1 MHQPPATD
9 AVKNG
14 REFPFPPRV
23 HWAILLVLIASA
35 EALVSYLFPGPY
47 KNFAIYAVAAAW
59 PTYLCLW
66 VRKLNPRASS
76 LYWAIA
82 SIVTGYGFLF
92 SWLLGVVVIFE
103 LREELLE
110 HYNRRE
116 PIGMRLN
123 WLLTILG
130 SVIYFQFALNKVA
143 REKEVA
149 REMVDVEADRSVA
162 APKLRHSTDAA
173 AKPF

>member
-1 MHQPPATD
+1 MHPTPASG

-14 REFPFPPRV
+14 RVFPSPPRV
-23 HWAILLVLIASA
+23 HWAVLLMMIGSA
-35 EALVSYLFPGPY
+35 EALVCYLFPGPY
-47 KNFAIYAVAAAW
+47 RNFAIYAVAAAW

-66 VRKLNPRASS
+66 IRRLNPRASS

-103 LREELLE
+103 LREELLD

-116 PIGMRLN
+116 PIGMNLN

-143 REKEVA
+143 RQK
-149 REMVDVEADRSVA
+149 
-162 APKLRHSTDAA
+162 DAA
-173 AKPF
+173 AEIDGVESERSVPA

>member
-1 MHQPPATD
+1 MHQSPASD

-14 REFPFPPRV
+14 RTFPVPPRV
-23 HWAILLVLIASA
+23 HWAVLLVLIASA
-35 EALVSYLFPGPY
+35 EALVCYLFPAPY
-47 KNFAIYAVAAAW
+47 RNFAIYAVAAAR

-66 VRKLNPRASS
+66 IRRLNPRASS

-110 HYNRRE
+110 HYNERE

-130 SVIYFQFALNKVA
+130 SVVYFQFALNKIA
-143 REKEVA
+143 RQKDAA
-149 REMVDVEADRSVA
+149 REMVPLESERSVTA
-162 APKLRHSTDAA
+162 
-173 AKPF
+173 

>member
-1 MHQPPATD
+1 MHPSPASD
-9 AVKNG
+9 AAKTE
-14 REFPFPPRV
+14 RAFPAPPRV
-23 HWAILLVLIASA
+23 HWAVLLLLISAA
-35 EALVSYLFPGPY
+35 EALVCFLFPAPY
-47 KNFAIYAVAAAW
+47 RNFAIYAVAAAW
-59 PTYLCLW
+59 PTYLCIW
-66 VRKLNPRASS
+66 IRRLNPRASS

-116 PIGMRLN
+116 PIGLELN

-130 SVIYFQFALNKVA
+130 SVVYFQFALNKLVRRKEAA
-143 REKEVA
+143 REPEA
-149 REMVDVEADRSVA
+149 VESEGSVPA
-162 APKLRHSTDAA
+162 
-173 AKPF
+173 

>member
-1 MHQPPATD
+1 MHQPPEPD

-14 REFPFPPRV
+14 RSFPAPPRV
-23 HWAILLVLIASA
+23 HWAVLLLLIAVA
-35 EALVSYLFPGPY
+35 EALVCYLFPAPY
-47 KNFAIYAVAAAW
+47 RNFAIYAVAAAW

-66 VRKLNPRASS
+66 IRKLNPRASS

-110 HYNRRE
+110 HYSRRE
-116 PIGMRLN
+116 PMGLELN

-130 SVIYFQFALNKVA
+130 SVVYFQFALNKISRQKEAA
-143 REKEVA
+143 RETIA
-149 REMVDVEADRSVA
+149 VESEGSVPA
-162 APKLRHSTDAA
+162 
-173 AKPF
+173 

>member
-1 MHQPPATD
+1 MHSPLALD
-9 AVKNG
+9 GGKNS
-14 REFPFPPRV
+14 REFPAPPRV
-23 HWAILLVLIASA
+23 HWAVLLLLIGCA
-35 EALVSYLFPGPY
+35 EALVCYLFPGPY
-47 KNFAIYAVAAAW
+47 RNFAIYAVAAAW

-66 VRKLNPRASS
+66 IRRLNPRASS

-116 PIGMRLN
+116 PLGLRLN

-130 SVIYFQFALNKVA
+130 SVVYFQFALNKIS
-143 REKEVA
+143 RMKEA
-149 REMVDVEADRSVA
+149 SSEAVDVEAKESVPA
-162 APKLRHSTDAA
+162 
-173 AKPF
+173 

>member
-1 MHQPPATD
+1 MHQTPASD

-14 REFPFPPRV
+14 RVFPAPPRV
-23 HWAILLVLIASA
+23 HWAVLLVLIASA
-35 EALVSYLFPGPY
+35 EALVCYLFPAPY
-47 KNFAIYAVAAAW
+47 RNFAIYAVAAAW
-59 PTYLCLW
+59 PTYLCIWIRRLT
-66 VRKLNPRASS
+66 PRASS

-103 LREELLE
+103 LREELLD

-143 REKEVA
+143 RQKVAA
-149 REMVDVEADRSVA
+149 REIGVIESERSVPA
-162 APKLRHSTDAA
+162 
-173 AKPF
+173 

>member
-1 MHQPPATD
+1 MPQSSALGGG
-9 AVKNG
+9 KSG
-14 REFPFPPRV
+14 REFPAPPRV
-23 HWAILLVLIASA
+23 HWAVLLLLIACA
-35 EALVSYLFPGPY
+35 EAAVCYLFPGPY
-47 KNFAIYAVAAAW
+47 RNFAIYAVAAAW

-66 VRKLNPRASS
+66 IRRLNPRASS

-116 PIGMRLN
+116 PLGLRLN

-130 SVIYFQFALNKVA
+130 SVIYFQFALNKIS
-143 REKEVA
+143 RLKEA
-149 REMVDVEADRSVA
+149 SGEAVEVESKQSVPA
-162 APKLRHSTDAA
+162 
-173 AKPF
+173 

>member
-1 MHQPPATD
+1 MHQPPEPD

-14 REFPFPPRV
+14 RAFPAPPRV
-23 HWAILLVLIASA
+23 HWAVLLLLIAVA
-35 EALVSYLFPGPY
+35 EALVCYLFPAPY
-47 KNFAIYAVAAAW
+47 RNFAIYAVAAAW

-66 VRKLNPRASS
+66 IRRLNPRASS

-110 HYNRRE
+110 HYSRRDPMGLE
-116 PIGMRLN
+116 LN

-130 SVIYFQFALNKVA
+130 SVVYFQFALNKIS
-143 REKEVA
+143 RLKEA
-149 REMVDVEADRSVA
+149 AVEAVEVESEGSVPA
-162 APKLRHSTDAA
+162 
-173 AKPF
+173 

>member
-1 MHQPPATD
+1 MHQSPATDAPASD

-14 REFPFPPRV
+14 RVFPSPPRV
-23 HWAILLVLIASA
+23 HWAVLLLLIASA
-35 EALVSYLFPGPY
+35 EALVCYLFPAPY
-47 KNFAIYAVAAAW
+47 RNFAVYAVAAAW
-59 PTYLCLW
+59 PTYLCIW
-66 VRKLNPRASS
+66 IRRLNPRASS

-116 PIGMRLN
+116 PMDLDLN

-130 SVIYFQFALNKVA
+130 SVIYFQFALNKIA
-143 REKEVA
+143 RQKEAAGEVIGI
-149 REMVDVEADRSVA
+149 ESEGSVTA
-162 APKLRHSTDAA
+162 
-173 AKPF
+173 

>member
-1 MHQPPATD
+1 MHQSPASD
-9 AVKNG
+9 AAKKC
-14 REFPFPPRV
+14 RTYPAPPRV

-35 EALVSYLFPGPY
+35 EALVCYLFPAPY
-47 KNFAIYAVAAAW
+47 RNFAIYAVAAAW

-66 VRKLNPRASS
+66 IRRLNPRASS

-110 HYNRRE
+110 HYNERE
-116 PIGMRLN
+116 PIGMNLN

-130 SVIYFQFALNKVA
+130 SVVYFQFALNRITRQKEAA
-143 REKEVA
+143 RD
-149 REMVDVEADRSVA
+149 MVPLESERSVTA
-162 APKLRHSTDAA
+162 
-173 AKPF
+173 

>member
-1 MHQPPATD
+1 MHQSPDSD

-14 REFPFPPRV
+14 RAFPAPPSV
-23 HWAILLVLIASA
+23 HWAVLLVLIASA
-35 EALVSYLFPGPY
+35 EALVCYLFPAPY
-47 KNFAIYAVAAAW
+47 RNFAIYAVAAAW

-66 VRKLNPRASS
+66 IRRLNPRASS

-110 HYNRRE
+110 HYNERE
-116 PIGMRLN
+116 PIGMHLN
-123 WLLTILG
+123 WLLTLLG
-130 SVIYFQFALNKVA
+130 SIVYFQFALNKVA
-143 REKEVA
+143 RQTEAA
-149 REMVDVEADRSVA
+149 REMVPLESERSVTA
-162 APKLRHSTDAA
+162 
-173 AKPF
+173 